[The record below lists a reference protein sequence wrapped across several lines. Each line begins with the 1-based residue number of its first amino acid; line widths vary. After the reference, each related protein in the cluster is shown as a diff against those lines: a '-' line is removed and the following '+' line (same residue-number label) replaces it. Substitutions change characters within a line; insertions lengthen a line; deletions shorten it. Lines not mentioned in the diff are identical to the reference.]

1 MMIPQ
6 IKSDR
11 GIPTLYVKG
20 EPFFALAGELHNSS
34 SSSLEYMER
43 QVWPNLQGMNLNTV
57 LLPIS
62 WETIEPREGEYDFTL
77 VDGLIRQARE
87 AQMHL
92 VFLWF
97 GLWKNGESMY
107 VPQWMKE
114 DGRKYF
120 RARKVNGEPLNT
132 ISPLCQAAVEKDAE
146 AFSRVMAHIREM
158 DQEESTVIFIQV
170 ENEIGLLGTARDY
183 SSEANEAFCLRNTA
197 GQEPG
202 GRYLGSRRRKPLW
215 HMRMQQQ
222 WRRLPEP
229 GKRNIR
235 CPAMPMHGSVNIHG
249 ILAPIPAGD
258 RWRGC
263 IGSGNVRHPP
273 CSPWLLISM
282 CPMWPR

>member
-146 AFSRVMAHIREM
+146 AFSRV
-158 DQEESTVIFIQV
+158 D
-170 ENEIGLLGTARDY
+170 
-183 SSEANEAFCLRNTA
+183 
-197 GQEPG
+197 
-202 GRYLGSRRRKPLW
+202 RK
-215 HMRMQQQ
+215 
-222 WRRLPEP
+222 
-229 GKRNIR
+229 
-235 CPAMPMHGSVNIHG
+235 SV
-249 ILAPIPAGD
+249 
-258 RWRGC
+258 
-263 IGSGNVRHPP
+263 V
-273 CSPWLLISM
+273 
-282 CPMWPR
+282 